1 MVAQL
6 VFNGLV
12 TGLIL
17 ALPALALTL
26 VFGILKFPNFAIGA
40 SLTTGAY
47 LAWSSNVLLGLPLLA
62 AGLVAI
68 VGLAGVCVAGDG
80 LVYRHL
86 RERGPIALLV
96 VSLGMSFLLENAC
109 RFAFGNDARNFD
121 VTVARP
127 IRWQGLRINHEQ
139 IVIAVAV
146 TATLAILYVVL
157 QHTRIGRAMRAV
169 ADNASLAAARG
180 IERGRIVRA
189 TWTIA
194 GAVTAL
200 GSVLIGLDRAID
212 PQLGWTYQVNVFAA
226 AILGGLGS
234 VFGAVV
240 GALLIGV
247 VEELATLALPT
258 NYRQAVAF
266 AAILLLLLVRPHG
279 LFGRPAI
286 RK

>member
-6 VFNGLV
+6 AFNGIV

-17 ALPALALTL
+17 TLPALALTI

-40 SLTTGAY
+40 SLTMGAY
-47 LAWSSNVLLGLPLLA
+47 LIWLFNVLLGLPMLA
-62 AGLVAI
+62 AVPLAVIGLGLVS
-68 VGLAGVCVAGDG
+68 VAGDG

-86 RERGPIALLV
+86 RDRGPITLLV
-96 VSLGMSFLLENAC
+96 VSMGVSFVLENIC

-121 VTVARP
+121 VAVARP

-139 IVIAVAV
+139 LITGVTVVVTLVA
-146 TATLAILYVVL
+146 LYGLL

-169 ADNASLAAARG
+169 ADNAVLAAARG
-180 IERGRIVRA
+180 IERTTIVLT
-189 TWTIA
+189 TWFIA

-200 GSVLIGLDRAID
+200 GGALIGLDRAID

-240 GALLIGV
+240 GALLIGT
-247 VEELATLALPT
+247 VEELSSLVLPT

-266 AAILLLLLVRPHG
+266 GVIIVLLLARPHG
-279 LFGRPAI
+279 LFGQPAI